1 MLVKLNKKDKKG
13 RELYK
18 NALTGRVAPL
28 NQQDFYPSQRRD
40 NRAMSGIRKKYQV
53 RKKSKNANKVASK
66 LSQFFGFVFTG
77 KEKVKKA
84 RQENKK

>member
-1 MLVKLNKKDKKG
+1 MLINLHTQDKKG

-40 NRAMSGIRKKYQV
+40 NQVMSGISKKV
-53 RKKSKNANKVASK
+53 SSTKKSKNANKIASK

>member
-1 MLVKLNKKDKKG
+1 MLVKLNKVDKKG

-40 NRAMSGIRKKYQV
+40 NRAMSGISKKV
-53 RKKSKNANKVASK
+53 SSTKKSKNANKIASK
-66 LSQFFGFVFTG
+66 LSQFFSFVFTG
-77 KEKVKKA
+77 KDKVKKL
-84 RQENKK
+84 RRENKK